1 MSKRSA
7 WTSQFQP
14 NPHSGASAE
23 EAEAAQ
29 SVSEAAQTSPNSGC
43 LRAGAAVG
51 VKVIATEKA
60 DRARD
65 DLGCARLLDRV
76 AIGRQARISL
86 DSGSLLITSEV
97 RAVVEV
103 RPGGFWL
110 TTANTTYLL
119 EVLDSSD

>member
-7 WTSQFQP
+7 WTSRFEP
-14 NPHSGASAE
+14 IPR
-23 EAEAAQ
+23 
-29 SVSEAAQTSPNSGC
+29 SEASEEGAAAAESIAQTGQAGSGSGC

-65 DLGCARLLDRV
+65 DLGRARLLDGV
-76 AIGRQARISL
+76 AIGRPARISL
-86 DSGSLLITSEV
+86 ESDSLLVTSEV
-97 RAVVEV
+97 RAIVEV
-103 RPGGFWL
+103 RPGGFWV